1 VTPGFVARSGR
12 FAGWKVAAVVLVLAA
27 VAGAA
32 IVLQVRGW
40 SALEG
45 QSGSACGSGSAAC
58 PRGVVPVLVVSFVAG
73 LAAIPLLIAAVVR
86 RPKVNAGVAVAGLVV
101 GVFAAQSL
109 SGWLNGTQLR
119 VDWTAPYDA
128 SATLITEGVWTA
140 GGSLIRVRA
149 DEIVSYDAATG
160 RQQWTQPVPAGNV
173 ACAVSAGTAAGAG
186 LIAFGA
192 AGGACDHV
200 LAVDLG
206 TGRQLW
212 SRQVAAGW
220 KGDQGTGFV
229 AVGGDTAVVV
239 TAGGTGGYDLRTGA
253 PRWTSLT
260 PGGCSDQTVAA
271 AAQSAVVLAA
281 CGRGFD
287 VIDLDPASGSQ
298 RWSTPVSPPAPDY
311 QFAILSAAPVVV
323 SDVVPGTPSADHVLA
338 FGADGTVV
346 STIPADGLD
355 TSDYQGFGP
364 EAVVSGG
371 LLVGVTRPSGGHSDI
386 VAYRLSDGSRL
397 WQLPMPDHV
406 LSLRQDGGQL
416 LVIDQSAPVPTLDAI
431 ALPGGTPHAI
441 GLIPRGVTGA
451 SGTGVYPAGGR
462 YLMVNL
468 TGRAP
473 VPPVAALSGLPV
485 SARRRHR
492 GRPLVRRPG
501 RGQRRRARGVRR
513 SRRRQDGP
521 ARGGGL
527 VQQADR
533 RTAVIPTRYPNIKI
547 INSHL
552 GGALPMLLQRADDQ
566 YRGEAPDTPELPSVA
581 ARRMWYDSVGHGI
594 PGSPR
599 TPPGPSSTRT
609 RAPCSASARP
619 SPTDWSSGRG

>member
-1 VTPGFVARSGR
+1 VTPGFVARSAR
-12 FAGWKVAAVVLVLAA
+12 FGGWKVAAVVLVLAA

-58 PRGVVPVLVVSFVAG
+58 PRGVVPVLVGSFVAG
-73 LAAIPLLIAAVVR
+73 LAAIPLVIAAVVR
-86 RPKVNAGVAVAGLVV
+86 RPKVCAGVAVVGLAA

-128 SATLITEGVWTA
+128 SATLTTEGVWTA

-160 RQQWTQPVPAGNV
+160 RQQWTLPVTAGDV

-186 LIAFGA
+186 LIAFGP

-212 SRQVAAGW
+212 ERQVAAGW

-239 TAGGTGGYDLRTGA
+239 TAGGVLGYDLRTGA
-253 PRWTSLT
+253 ARWTSLT

-271 AAQSAVVLAA
+271 AARSAVVLAA
-281 CGRGFD
+281 CGHGFD

-298 RWSTPVSPPAPDY
+298 LWSTPVSQPASDY

-338 FGADGTVV
+338 FGAGGTVV

-355 TSDYQGFGP
+355 TGYYEGFGP

-371 LLVGVTRPSGGHSDI
+371 LLVGVSVTPPSGGHSDV

-397 WQLPMPDHV
+397 WRVPVPGHV

-416 LVIDQSAPVPTLDAI
+416 LVIGQSAPVPTLDAI
-431 ALPGGTPHAI
+431 ALPGGALHAI
-441 GLIPRGVTGA
+441 GLIPRGVTAA

-468 TGRAP
+468 AGRAP

-485 SARRRHR
+485 SA
-492 GRPLVRRPG
+492 
-501 RGQRRRARGVRR
+501 
-513 SRRRQDGP
+513 P
-521 ARGGGL
+521 ASE
-527 VQQADR
+527 V
-533 RTAVIPTRYPNIKI
+533 
-547 INSHL
+547 
-552 GGALPMLLQRADDQ
+552 
-566 YRGEAPDTPELPSVA
+566 PS
-581 ARRMWYDSVGHGI
+581 S
-594 PGSPR
+594 
-599 TPPGPSSTRT
+599 PGPITSWKWRN
-609 RAPCSASARP
+609 
-619 SPTDWSSGRG
+619 TDEQRIL